1 MSDLCLEPWLPALV
15 LQEGW
20 FDLVREDHIPCK
32 IVSVCVST
40 IQGAWETLQV
50 RDFLPNTCFPT

>member
-1 MSDLCLEPWLPALV
+1 MV
-15 LQEGW
+15 LLEGW
-20 FDLVREDHIPCK
+20 FDLVREDHIPYK

-40 IQGAWETLQV
+40 IQGAWEALQV